1 MVTINQM
8 VDMVELI
15 SGKSFKRRHILDAPV
30 GVRGRNSSNDLIR
43 EVLNWDY
50 QISLRVGLTETYNWI
65 SSQIEKVDRFEK

>member
-1 MVTINQM
+1 
-8 VDMVELI
+8 
-15 SGKSFKRRHILDAPV
+15 V

-50 QISLRVGLTETYNWI
+50 QISLRVGLLETYNWI